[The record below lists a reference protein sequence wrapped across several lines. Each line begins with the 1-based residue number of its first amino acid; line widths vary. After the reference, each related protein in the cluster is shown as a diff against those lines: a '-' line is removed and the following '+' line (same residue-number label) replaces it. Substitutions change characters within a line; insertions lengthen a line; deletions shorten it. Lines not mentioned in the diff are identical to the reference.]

1 MPRIAIEVRIGMRR
15 SPGWDRREIVLQGE
29 FRTAGELLAAVVA
42 HEVEAFGQRKDAGN
56 LLRVMTERELR
67 EGVEAGR
74 VAFGDQ
80 QADARRPDLQTAI
93 ETAKQAFL
101 DGLFYLF
108 WNERQVETLDEEIV
122 GPGELLLVRLTA
134 LVGG

>member
-1 MPRIAIEVRIGMRR
+1 MRR